1 MERKSILKS
10 YIKFEN
16 VVEVQR
22 QWKRVFQTQPPTRLT
37 ITRLRDKFDT
47 LGTIC
52 DVQGRRS
59 ERPCTAKGSSSA
71 MVLERFTTSPRKSA
85 CIELYCNLYSTCDV
99 KLNLVLT
106 YNIELSL
113 VKECIHCL
121 ADTVYE
127 AD

>member
-1 MERKSILKS
+1 
-10 YIKFEN
+10 
-16 VVEVQR
+16 
-22 QWKRVFQTQPPTRLT
+22 
-37 ITRLRDKFDT
+37 
-47 LGTIC
+47 
-52 DVQGRRS
+52 
-59 ERPCTAKGSSSA
+59 

-127 AD
+127 ADWDTIADQGRAIPEYLLNSHCGF